1 MLTSLSIRNFVLIED
16 AILEFAPGLTV
27 LTGETG
33 AGKTLLTQA
42 LELLLGERAAEGLV
56 GNRGDEALIQAV
68 FALDATQAAE
78 LGAERA
84 ELADL
89 VDLQP
94 GELLASRR
102 LHRAG
107 RNRSFVND
115 AAVTLGAMGDLL
127 GGLVAFSGQHEH
139 RRLLEPGYQRQALDL
154 FAGGA
159 AAAPAAAFR
168 AAWQTANNSR
178 RRLAEA
184 ARLVDERARER
195 ELLQFQVD
203 ELGEAALSLDEEA
216 ALMAEQRVLSRAEE
230 LVVAAGSAAD
240 ALQSDA
246 GGPDACGLASVARGS
261 LHGLMG
267 VDDDLDAIGAS
278 LDEGLTLLD
287 EAARELRA
295 YADRVSVDPQRL
307 RQVEDRLQV
316 YTSLGRK
323 YGGTT
328 AAAIAHNEAASD
340 RLLALD
346 RAGGDLRALEEAGR
360 AAEAAARVHAAD
372 LTAARCAAAP
382 ALARAV
388 EVRLAGLGLP
398 GAGLVVDVRTATE
411 WAGLTPAGADTVEFL
426 VATNVGLPARSLART
441 ASGGELSRI
450 LLALKT
456 VLAGVES
463 KETLVF
469 DEIDAGIGGLTA
481 TAVGRTLAD
490 LSATTQVVVVT
501 HLAQVA
507 AFAERH
513 YRIEKVDVAGE
524 TVTRLALLDED
535 ASLAELSRMMGGE
548 EGDPGALAH
557 ARALRERASA
567 G

>member
-1 MLTSLSIRNFVLIED
+1 MLTSLTIRNFVLIED
-16 AILEFAPGLTV
+16 ATLEFAPGLTV

-68 FALDATQAAE
+68 FTLDATQTAE
-78 LGAERA
+78 LGAGRA
-84 ELADL
+84 ELAEL

-94 GELLASRR
+94 GELLATRR
-102 LHRAG
+102 LHRSG
-107 RNRSFVND
+107 RNRCFVND
-115 AAVTLGAMGDLL
+115 AGVTLGAMGALL

-139 RRLLEPGYQRQALDL
+139 RRLLEPAYQRQALDL
-154 FAGGA
+154 FAGEA
-159 AAAPAAAFR
+159 ATTPAAAFR
-168 AAWQTANNSR
+168 AAWQSANDAR

-203 ELGEAALSLDEEA
+203 ELDAAALSLDEEA
-216 ALMAEQRVLSRAEE
+216 ALIAEQRVLSRAEE
-230 LVVAAGSAAD
+230 LVVAAGMAAD
-240 ALQSDA
+240 ALHGDS
-246 GGPDACGLASVARGS
+246 GEPDACGLAAVARGR
-261 LHGLMG
+261 LHGLVG
-267 VDDDLDAIGAS
+267 VDTDLDTIAAS
-278 LDEGLTLLD
+278 LDEGAALLGD
-287 EAARELRA
+287 AARALRS
-295 YADRVSVDPQRL
+295 YADRVNVDPQRL
-307 RQVEDRLQV
+307 REVEERLQT

-328 AAAIAHNEAASD
+328 AAAVAHHQEAAV
-340 RLLALD
+340 RLADLE
-346 RAGGDLRALEEAGR
+346 RAGDDLRTLEEAGR
-360 AAEAAARVHAAD
+360 AAEVAAWQHAAD
-372 LTAARCAAAP
+372 LTAARRTAAP

-388 EVRLAGLGLP
+388 EERLEGLGLP
-398 GAGLVVDVRTATE
+398 VAEVVVDVRTSTE
-411 WAGLTPAGADTVEFL
+411 WAGLTLSGADSVEFL
-426 VATNVGLPARSLART
+426 LAPNAGLPARSLART
-441 ASGGELSRI
+441 ASGGELSRT

-463 KETLVF
+463 PETLVF

-490 LSATTQVVVVT
+490 LSASTQVVVVT

-513 YRIEKVDVAGE
+513 YRIEKVDVGDQS
-524 TVTRLALLDED
+524 VTRLMLLDAD